1 MEEGR
6 GKMRHP
12 ESEQGGKIVCRLKTH
27 WLYYVVCGLA
37 AAMAVS
43 EFWLW
48 LNHEGAGRNL
58 LNAWVALLVAAYL
71 FLLAKNQWIV
81 FTNSRVVCRGG
92 WLPFA
97 ERSLTPSEIRL
108 RQSPAMKVL
117 LPDLYDVQLIDG
129 KKKYSCSWL
138 SVSGEQL
145 AFLNDIYRVEIK
157 NDWWEMLG

>member
-1 MEEGR
+1 ML
-6 GKMRHP
+6 HT
-12 ESEQGGKIVCRLKTH
+12 ESERGGTIVCRLQSH

-37 AAMAVS
+37 LVLAVA

-48 LNHEGAGRNL
+48 LNHEGAGRHL

-97 ERSLTPSEIRL
+97 ERNLAPSEIRL

-129 KKKYSCSWL
+129 EKKHSCSWL

-145 AFLNDIYRVEIK
+145 AFLNDTYRVEVK